1 MFLGATLTSME
12 PGWLTVMFPHAEESV
27 DAVWPQNL
35 ALKHAE
41 AVQVE
46 GLYINILE

>member
-12 PGWLTVMFPHAEESV
+12 PVWPIVMFPHAEESV
-27 DAVWPQNL
+27 DAVWAQKN

-41 AVQVE
+41 AEQVK
-46 GLYINILE
+46 GLYIKIFE